1 MPYNMNIYVDGACRG
16 NGQPGA
22 TGAAAAVF
30 QPKYGKHTWF
40 TRVLPHYPTPT
51 NQRAEIMAIILALEE
66 ALNKYDELDG
76 YPRLY
81 TRIYSDSKYAVGCMT
96 EWIYKWIQN
105 DWTNSAGNEVANRGL
120 IERASDLV
128 IKVRDL
134 GPVEY
139 IWISGH
145 KTRTQIDIATKLWT
159 GKTKDIVIWTIM
171 AEKIMIWKTQIDN
184 LEWDFS

>member
-1 MPYNMNIYVDGACRG
+1 MPYNMNIYVDGSCRG

-40 TRVLPHYPTPT
+40 TRVLPQYPTPT

-66 ALNKYDELDG
+66 ALKKYDELDG

-81 TRIYSDSKYAVGCMT
+81 TRIYSDSKYAIGCMN
-96 EWIYKWIQN
+96 EWINKWMQN
-105 DWTNSAGNEVANRGL
+105 DWTNSAGYEVANRDL
-120 IERASDLV
+120 IEKASDLDDRV
-128 IKVRDL
+128 SDL

-139 IWISGH
+139 IWIPRGENEDADRYCNRALDRQERGYRNMDDHGREAYNMDDS
-145 KTRTQIDIATKLWT
+145 D
-159 GKTKDIVIWTIM
+159 
-171 AEKIMIWKTQIDN
+171 
-184 LEWDFS
+184 